1 MAESGTTSPAS
12 PELLLPRWDPA
23 EPRRAQLEAG
33 LRDSIRSGR
42 LRPGVRL
49 PSSRAL
55 GVELGVSRRLV
66 VEAYEQLAAEGYLV
80 SSRGSG
86 TRVAPGGAGGPA
98 PQDRVAD
105 GRASGDEDAAWPASG
120 DSNGAT
126 DPAVVEASAGA
137 IAPPGTEIDLF
148 PGAPDLS
155 LFPRRAWGRAL
166 RRALAELP
174 DARLGYGEFAGTEEL
189 REAVA
194 EHLGRVRA
202 AAAEP
207 GRIVVTAGYQQGLR
221 IFCQLLKGRGARRV
235 GIEDPG
241 YPVAAWTVEA
251 EGLELVPL
259 PVDEDGLDVEALRA
273 ADPDAVIAT
282 PAHSLPAGAVL
293 AAERRLALV
302 EWARER
308 GALVL
313 EDDYDAELRYDRRGP
328 AGTLQGLAPDV
339 VVLAGSVSKTLA
351 PALRLGWLCLPVDAV
366 AAATIARGMLDGG
379 GPRLEERALA
389 ELIASGAFDRHVRAA
404 RAHYRDKRAALLEAL
419 AAELP
424 GARVRGIAA
433 GLHVLLELPEGVEE
447 ADIVARAAAAGVRV
461 QGLADFTRANRQPP
475 ALVLGYGLPTVR
487 ELREAVAI
495 IAGACNDARES

>member
-1 MAESGTTSPAS
+1 MAIRSNAMTGSGTTSPAS
-12 PELLLPRWDPA
+12 PELLLPHWDPA
-23 EPRRAQLEAG
+23 APRRAQLEAG

-55 GVELGVSRRLV
+55 GAELGVSRRLV

-80 SSRGSG
+80 SARGSG
-86 TRVAPGGAGGPA
+86 TRVAPATGSPASPGPA
-98 PQDRVAD
+98 AEPTGLPVAD
-105 GRASGDEDAAWPASG
+105 AAAPS
-120 DSNGAT
+120 
-126 DPAVVEASAGA
+126 PSAD
-137 IAPPGTEIDLF
+137 IDLF

-155 LFPRRAWGRAL
+155 LFPRRAWGRAQ
-166 RRALAELP
+166 RRALAEVP
-174 DARLGYGEFAGTEEL
+174 DARLGYGEFAGTAEL
-189 REAVA
+189 RDALA

-202 AAAEP
+202 AAVEP

-221 IFCQLLKGRGARRV
+221 IFGHLLKGRGARRV
-235 GIEDPG
+235 AIEDPG
-241 YPVAAWTVEA
+241 YPVAAWTIES
-251 EGLELVPL
+251 EGLELVPVR
-259 PVDEDGLDVEALRA
+259 VDEDGLDVEALAA
-273 ADPDAVIAT
+273 ADPDAVVVT

-351 PALRLGWLCLPVDAV
+351 PALRLGWLCLPTDAV
-366 AAATIARGMLDGG
+366 ATATIARGMLDGG
-379 GPRLEERALA
+379 GPRLEELALA
-389 ELIASGAFDRHVRAA
+389 DLIASGAFDRHVRAT
-404 RAHYRDKRAALLEAL
+404 RAHYREKRAVLLDAIEA
-419 AAELP
+419 ALP

-447 ADIVARAAAAGVRV
+447 PTVVERTVAAGVRV
-461 QGLADFTRANRQPP
+461 QGLRDFTRAHPGPP

-487 ELREAVAI
+487 ELREAVDV
-495 IAGACNDARES
+495 IAGACAAAE